1 MTNLKKKTFSLAWGA
16 NEFGGPEESA
26 GFDAE
31 DGFDS
36 FLAMRAPPEVRFT
49 KSILNRIFFKNFNFF
64 VS

>member
-1 MTNLKKKTFSLAWGA
+1 MKITNLKNDNVFFSLAWGA

-36 FLAMRAPPEVRFT
+36 FLAMRAPPEVRYT
-49 KSILNRIFFKNFNFF
+49 KINFK
-64 VS
+64 

>member
-1 MTNLKKKTFSLAWGA
+1 MKITNLKNDNVFFSLAWGA

-49 KSILNRIFFKNFNFF
+49 KINSK
-64 VS
+64 

>member
-1 MTNLKKKTFSLAWGA
+1 MVQFVFLYCENDEFKKKTFSLAWGA

-49 KSILNRIFFKNFNFF
+49 KINSK
-64 VS
+64 